1 MLAFTLSKISAP
13 LYFLTLNTLVIF
25 VLMTICLPLSSL
37 SFYPAAWNADVMAGA
52 LGNLGPRGPQLF
64 SRGSDAG
71 RCKKPG
77 SPGSLQIKIA
87 ILALEFNRTVALL
100 TLLLLC
106 SSPVLSNATYII
118 THPF

>member
-1 MLAFTLSKISAP
+1 MLAFALSKISAP
-13 LYFLTLNTLVIF
+13 SQFLTLNILVTL
-25 VLMTICLPLSSL
+25 VLMTICLPLSFL

-77 SPGSLQIKIA
+77 SPGSLQIKITL
-87 ILALEFNRTVALL
+87 LALEFNRTGALL
-100 TLLLLC
+100 TLL
-106 SSPVLSNATYII
+106 
-118 THPF
+118 